1 MEMRKEFQKEKYRHA
16 NFLETLPIREEKVLK
31 LFLKRKQ
38 YTVDLKH

>member
-1 MEMRKEFQKEKYRHA
+1 MERRKEFHKDKYRHA

-38 YTVDLKH
+38 YPLDLR